1 MNHIIFELGLAVA
14 LIAVM
19 GLLSAKFR
27 LSIIPFYI
35 IIGMLVGP
43 HAPHLGIMD
52 FRFIGSTATIVFLG
66 QLGVIFLLFYLGL
79 EFSLGQLMKAGKAIV
94 TGGTI
99 YIAINLAV
107 GLLFGF
113 FAGFPFKELILVAGI
128 TTISSSAITAK
139 ILVDLKR
146 TANSETEMILGIT
159 MFEDIFLAVYISILS
174 GLILGGGSSGAAI
187 ALSGSIALGYML
199 LLLLAGR
206 KFVPFLNRA
215 LNIKSNEVFQL
226 VIFSI
231 LFLVA
236 GFSETIHV
244 AESIGALLVG
254 LILAETEH
262 VKRIEH
268 MILPY
273 RDFFGAMFFFSFG
286 LTIDPMSLGG
296 TVGLSVAAVLV
307 TGGTG
312 VAPRDVTPESVAPLL
327 ERVVPGFGELF
338 RALSYQEIGSA
349 ALLSRALAGIS
360 RGKVVFVLPGSTGA
374 VRLAM
379 EKLVLPELGHLAAE
393 AVKTR

>member
-307 TGGTG
+307 TVLGVVTSGMIAGRSSGLSPKASLNIGLTLLARGEFSIIVANLGKAGG
-312 VAPRDVTPESVAPLL
+312 LL
-327 ERVVPGFGELF
+327 AVIQPF
-338 RALSYQEIGSA
+338 A
-349 ALLSRALAGIS
+349 ALYVLILAVLGPILAKES
-360 RGKVVFVLPGSTGA
+360 KAIFNGVSKLLPGK
-374 VRLAM
+374 
-379 EKLVLPELGHLAAE
+379 E
-393 AVKTR
+393 

>member
-1 MNHIIFELGLAVA
+1 
-14 LIAVM
+14 
-19 GLLSAKFR
+19 
-27 LSIIPFYI
+27 
-35 IIGMLVGP
+35 
-43 HAPHLGIMD
+43 
-52 FRFIGSTATIVFLG
+52 
-66 QLGVIFLLFYLGL
+66 
-79 EFSLGQLMKAGKAIV
+79 
-94 TGGTI
+94 
-99 YIAINLAV
+99 
-107 GLLFGF
+107 
-113 FAGFPFKELILVAGI
+113 
-128 TTISSSAITAK
+128 
-139 ILVDLKR
+139 
-146 TANSETEMILGIT
+146 
-159 MFEDIFLAVYISILS
+159 
-174 GLILGGGSSGAAI
+174 
-187 ALSGSIALGYML
+187 ML

-307 TGGTG
+307 TVLGVVSSGMIAGRSSGLSPKASLNIGLTLLARGEFSIIVANLGKAGG
-312 VAPRDVTPESVAPLL
+312 LL
-327 ERVVPGFGELF
+327 AVIQPF
-338 RALSYQEIGSA
+338 A
-349 ALLSRALAGIS
+349 ALYVLILA
-360 RGKVVFVLPGSTGA
+360 VLGPI
-374 VRLAM
+374 LAK
-379 EKLVLPELGHLAAE
+379 ESKTIFNGVSKLFPAKE
-393 AVKTR
+393 

>member
-1 MNHIIFELGLAVA
+1 
-14 LIAVM
+14 
-19 GLLSAKFR
+19 
-27 LSIIPFYI
+27 
-35 IIGMLVGP
+35 
-43 HAPHLGIMD
+43 
-52 FRFIGSTATIVFLG
+52 
-66 QLGVIFLLFYLGL
+66 
-79 EFSLGQLMKAGKAIV
+79 
-94 TGGTI
+94 
-99 YIAINLAV
+99 
-107 GLLFGF
+107 
-113 FAGFPFKELILVAGI
+113 
-128 TTISSSAITAK
+128 
-139 ILVDLKR
+139 
-146 TANSETEMILGIT
+146 
-159 MFEDIFLAVYISILS
+159 
-174 GLILGGGSSGAAI
+174 
-187 ALSGSIALGYML
+187 ML

-307 TGGTG
+307 TVLGVVTSGMIAGRSSGLSPKASLNIGLTLLARGEFSIIVANLGKAGG
-312 VAPRDVTPESVAPLL
+312 LL
-327 ERVVPGFGELF
+327 AVIQPF
-338 RALSYQEIGSA
+338 A
-349 ALLSRALAGIS
+349 ALYVLILA
-360 RGKVVFVLPGSTGA
+360 VLGPI
-374 VRLAM
+374 LAK
-379 EKLVLPELGHLAAE
+379 ESKAIFNGVSKLFPAKE
-393 AVKTR
+393 